1 MEIDGSMLR
10 SKEPNEKKLRYLSTA
25 ELWNAELKIFRKIQS
40 ELKSLKANG
49 NVDKESKLYQLC
61 LFIGDDDV
69 IRI

>member
-10 SKEPNEKKLRYLSTA
+10 SKEPNEKKLRYLTA

-61 LFIGDDDV
+61 PFIGDDDV